1 MKTFGVLL
9 KNELKLNIRNMNM
22 VIFAILMPL
31 VVLLILGIICG
42 TKPLEGR
49 AYTFIEQSIGA
60 LCAISICAGGLMGLP
75 LVVSEYREKKIL
87 KRFKITPVSPL
98 MLLGVEFAIYVL
110 YCLVSLITI
119 ITAAM
124 LFWKVRIGGPLLLFL
139 GSWLLTMVSTLSIG
153 MMVGGIAPNTKIASV
168 IASLLYFPM
177 LVFSGATLPFEV
189 MPSIMQK
196 IVSVFPLTQGI
207 SLMKA
212 TFLGLS
218 TRKVL
223 VPILIML
230 GVIIVTAGV
239 AVKFFRWE

>member
-1 MKTFGVLL
+1 
-9 KNELKLNIRNMNM
+9 
-22 VIFAILMPL
+22 
-31 VVLLILGIICG
+31 
-42 TKPLEGR
+42 
-49 AYTFIEQSIGA
+49 
-60 LCAISICAGGLMGLP
+60 
-75 LVVSEYREKKIL
+75 
-87 KRFKITPVSPL
+87 
-98 MLLGVEFAIYVL
+98 
-110 YCLVSLITI
+110 
-119 ITAAM
+119 
-124 LFWKVRIGGPLLLFL
+124 
-139 GSWLLTMVSTLSIG
+139 

-177 LVFSGATLPFEV
+177 LIFSGATLPFEV

-218 TRKVL
+218 TGKVL

>member
-87 KRFKITPVSPL
+87 KRFKVTPVSPL

-124 LFWKVRIGGPLLLFL
+124 LFWKVRIGGSLLLFL

-177 LVFSGATLPFEV
+177 LIFSGATLPFEV
-189 MPSIMQK
+189 MSSIMQK

-218 TRKVL
+218 TGKVL